1 MKVVLNLAI
10 PPSARERYALYWAI
24 PATLLGVTGLAF
36 LLLFTVR
43 SFREYRAVQKSVA
56 EQQGRENTLRA
67 QEMALRK
74 QLEEPEYRRLLDDV
88 QFVNALIEKKR
99 VSLTGLAAD
108 ITDLM
113 PDEVRLTGLALAPE
127 GQELAVRFVITGK
140 SEEAIERFLSDLE
153 DSPHFKDVAIVN
165 QGFEQTGAASELE
178 NIACT
183 AHYLP
188 GESEASGE

>member
-10 PPSARERYALYWAI
+10 PPRARERYALYWAI

-56 EQQGRENTLRA
+56 EHQGRENTLRA

-74 QLEEPEYRRLLDDV
+74 QLEEPESRRLLDDV
-88 QFVNALIEKKR
+88 QSVNALIEKKR
-99 VSLTGLAAD
+99 ISLTGLATD

-113 PDEVRLTGLALAPE
+113 PEEVRLTGLALAPD

-140 SEEAIERFLSDLE
+140 SEEAIESFLSDLE
-153 DSPHFKDVAIVN
+153 DSPHFKDVAIIN
-165 QGFEQTGAASELE
+165 QGFEEAGTPSELE
-178 NIACT
+178 NIACA

>member
-43 SFREYRAVQKSVA
+43 SFREYKAVQKSVA

-99 VSLTGLAAD
+99 VSLPGLAAD

>member
-56 EQQGRENTLRA
+56 EHQGRENTLRA

-74 QLEEPEYRRLLDDV
+74 QLEEPESRRLLDDV

-99 VSLTGLAAD
+99 FSLTGLAAD
-108 ITDLM
+108 ITDLI

-153 DSPHFKDVAIVN
+153 DSPHFKDVAIIN

-183 AHYLP
+183 AHYLA

>member
-43 SFREYRAVQKSVA
+43 SFRAYRAVQKSVA

-99 VSLTGLAAD
+99 VSLPGLAAD

>member
-56 EQQGRENTLRA
+56 EHQGRENTLRA

-74 QLEEPEYRRLLDDV
+74 QLEEPESRRLLDNV

-99 VSLTGLAAD
+99 FSLTGLAAD
-108 ITDLM
+108 ITDLI
-113 PDEVRLTGLALAPE
+113 PDEVRLTGLAMAPE

-140 SEEAIERFLSDLE
+140 SEEAIESFLSNLE
-153 DSPHFKDVAIVN
+153 DSPHFKDVAIIN

-183 AHYLP
+183 AHYLA

>member
-1 MKVVLNLAI
+1 MKIVLNLAI
-10 PPSARERYALYWAI
+10 PPRARERYALYWAI
-24 PATLLGVTGLAF
+24 PATLLGVAGLAF

-43 SFREYRAVQKSVA
+43 SFREYKGVQKSVA

-74 QLEEPEYRRLLDDV
+74 QLEEPKSRRLLDDV
-88 QFVNALIEKKR
+88 QFVNALIEQKR
-99 VSLTGLAAD
+99 VSLTGLATD

-165 QGFEQTGAASELE
+165 QGFQQTGAASELE

-188 GESEASGE
+188 GESEAVGE

>member
-43 SFREYRAVQKSVA
+43 SFREYKAVQKSVA

-153 DSPHFKDVAIVN
+153 DSPHFRDVAIVN

-183 AHYLP
+183 AHYMP

>member
-43 SFREYRAVQKSVA
+43 SFRAYRAVQKSVA

-99 VSLTGLAAD
+99 VSLPGLAAD

-188 GESEASGE
+188 GESEAAGE

>member
-74 QLEEPEYRRLLDDV
+74 QLEEPESRRLLDDV

-99 VSLTGLAAD
+99 VSLTGLATD

-153 DSPHFKDVAIVN
+153 DSPHFKDVAIIN

>member
-43 SFREYRAVQKSVA
+43 SFRAYRAVQKSVA

>member
-1 MKVVLNLAI
+1 MKIVLNLAI
-10 PPSARERYALYWAI
+10 PPSAHERYALYWAI

-56 EQQGRENTLRA
+56 EHQGRENTLRA

-74 QLEEPEYRRLLDDV
+74 QLEEPESRRLLDNV

-99 VSLTGLAAD
+99 FSLTGLAAD
-108 ITDLM
+108 ITDLI
-113 PDEVRLTGLALAPE
+113 PDEVRLTGLAMAPE

-140 SEEAIERFLSDLE
+140 SEEAIESFLSNLE
-153 DSPHFKDVAIVN
+153 DSPHFKDVAIIN

-183 AHYLP
+183 AHYLA